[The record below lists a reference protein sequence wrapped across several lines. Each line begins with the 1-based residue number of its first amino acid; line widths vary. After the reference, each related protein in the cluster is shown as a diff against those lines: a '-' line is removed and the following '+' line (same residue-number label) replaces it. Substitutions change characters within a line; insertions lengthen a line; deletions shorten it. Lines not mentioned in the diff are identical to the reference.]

1 MLQMDLSTYSGLKA
15 AIADYLNRD
24 DLTSVIP
31 GFITLAE
38 AKFNRKLRT
47 RQMIKR
53 ATAVIDSQSFAYP
66 ADWLEAKEFILSTN
80 PITHMEFVTELKAK
94 ELQSTDIVSPGKPR
108 YYTIIGSQ
116 IEVIGTPDTSYS
128 GVLTYYAKIPA
139 LSDSNTSNWLL
150 AYAPDLYL
158 YGALLESAPY
168 LKDDERLA
176 IWGQMY
182 IDSKADI
189 ELADQRASV
198 SSTPVVRA
206 RSLG

>member
-1 MLQMDLSTYSGLKA
+1 MDLSTYSGLKTA
-15 AIADYLNRD
+15 VADYLNRD
-24 DLTSVIP
+24 DLTSVVP
-31 GFITLAE
+31 GFIALAE
-38 AKFNRKLRT
+38 AKFNRKLRA

-53 ATAVIDSQSFAYP
+53 ATATIDTRFFAYP
-66 ADWLEAKEFILSTN
+66 ADWLEARDFTLDTN
-80 PITHMEFVTELKAK
+80 PITKMEFVTEDQANALRATTAIA
-94 ELQSTDIVSPGKPR
+94 SGKPQ

-116 IEVIGTPDTSYS
+116 IEVVPTPDTSYS
-128 GVLTYYAKIPA
+128 GVLSYYAKIPA

-168 LKDDERLA
+168 LKDDERIAVWSQL
-176 IWGQMY
+176 Y
-182 IDSKADI
+182 ESSKADI

>member
-1 MLQMDLSTYSGLKA
+1 MDLSTYSGLKA

-24 DLTSVIP
+24 DMTSVIP
-31 GFITLAE
+31 GFIALAE
-38 AKFNRKLRT
+38 AKFNRKMRT

-80 PITHMEFVTELKAK
+80 PITYMKFVTELQAK
-94 ELQSTDIVSPGKPR
+94 ELQSTEIVSPGKPR

-182 IDSKADI
+182 TDSKADI

>member
-24 DLTSVIP
+24 DMTSVIP

-38 AKFNRKLRT
+38 AKFNRKMRT

-80 PITHMEFVTELKAK
+80 PITHMEFVTELQAK
-94 ELQSTDIVSPGKPR
+94 GLQSTDIVSPGKPR